1 MTVAVSAIRSSRA
14 AALSVEGHEAEL
26 IDDEQVGTL
35 QALRQATE
43 FTLVTGLEQLAHE
56 VGGPHEAHVLPT
68 STHLDADGD
77 PDGSFRCRLD
87 R

>member
-26 IDDEQVGTL
+26 VDDEQVGTL

-43 FTLVTGLEQLAHE
+43 FTLVTVGAGQRQLHA
-56 VGGPHEAHVLPT
+56 PA
-68 STHLDADGD
+68 GD
-77 PDGSFRCRLD
+77 NYISPSG
-87 R
+87 